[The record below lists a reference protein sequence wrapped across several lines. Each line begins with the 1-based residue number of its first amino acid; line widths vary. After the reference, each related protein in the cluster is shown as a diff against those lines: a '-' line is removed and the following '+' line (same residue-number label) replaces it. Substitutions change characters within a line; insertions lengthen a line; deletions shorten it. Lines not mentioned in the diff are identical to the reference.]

1 MERKEL
7 LVIVLIGVLLLVV
20 GLQTM
25 QISGL
30 TKAQVVT
37 TANPTTTGPA
47 VSTVKSPSTQTNSLQ
62 NLPSM
67 VGGC

>member
-7 LVIVLIGVLLLVV
+7 LVIVLIGVLLLAV

-30 TKAQVVT
+30 TKSQVM
-37 TANPTTTGPA
+37 TTTTQTNTGVA
-47 VSTVKSPSTQTNSLQ
+47 TSTVKSPSTNSLE